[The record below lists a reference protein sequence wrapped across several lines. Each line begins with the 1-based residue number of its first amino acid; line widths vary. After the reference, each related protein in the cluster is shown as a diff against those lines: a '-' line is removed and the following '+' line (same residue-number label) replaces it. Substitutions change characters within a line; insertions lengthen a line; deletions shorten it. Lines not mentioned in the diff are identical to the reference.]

1 MITRGDRLNTMEQ
14 LQPEPLVD
22 MTSEDLNGLHKGLRC
37 VVDKLDNL
45 IRPTWANPCLLL
57 NRMSDL
63 VELVDNHELSG
74 AWFSA
79 HARENNAVVMVTTP
93 GIWQV
98 SPECFILLDLTR

>member
-1 MITRGDRLNTMEQ
+1 MEQ
-14 LQPEPLVD
+14 LQPELLVD
-22 MTSEDLNGLHKGLRC
+22 MTSEELNKLCKGLRYY
-37 VVDKLDNL
+37 VDKLDNL

-57 NRMSDL
+57 DKISEL

-79 HARENNAVVMVTTP
+79 HARVNNAVVTVTTP

-98 SPECFILLDLTR
+98 STQCFIVFDLTR